1 MLCELRGLGLT
12 ILAGVVL
19 ILVLMEDALRVADT
33 GRYSLSQTVLILVLM
48 EDALRES
55 RLMRYNHMRV
65 SLNPCSNG
73 RCSARP
79 YYDKL
84 RLRQKES

>member
-1 MLCELRGLGLT
+1 
-12 ILAGVVL
+12 
-19 ILVLMEDALRVADT
+19 MEDALRVADT

-73 RCSARP
+73 RCSASSKDM
-79 YYDKL
+79 DKQA
-84 RLRQKES
+84 RISEKS